1 MNTRH
6 AVQAVVSLAFFVTS
20 CASAPQGPETTDAA
34 VSRRANCF
42 RISSVDNWRV
52 IDNRNLIVYADGRN
66 NAFHVR
72 LFSSCTGVNFTEVMG
87 FRARGSQFICGD
99 PGDAILFRDNRC
111 AISSVRA
118 ISPAEAEALRSERIR
133 EDIGRDPALEQ
144 RTGENGK

>member
-1 MNTRH
+1 MRH
-6 AVQAVVSLAFFVTS
+6 ARQVFVLLALSLTG
-20 CASAPQGPETTDAA
+20 CATAPQGADPADADA
-34 VSRRANCF
+34 PRWANCF
-42 RISSVDNWRV
+42 RISTVDNWRV
-52 IDNRNLIVYADGRN
+52 IDNRSLIVFAAGRN

-99 PGDAILFRDNRC
+99 PGDEILFRDNRC

-133 EDIGRDPALEQ
+133 EDIGRDPALDAG
-144 RTGENGK
+144 TGEKEK